1 MPDGGSDEHQF
12 ASSADD
18 LANKIGVNRRT
29 VFEWFRLGAPGKDSS
44 GLYDVKAVLE
54 WRDENR
60 PGFSKSEDVSEL
72 EYRRKKADAELYEAK
87 AKREAH
93 RVLVETED
101 VVHLDKVDA
110 FTSLMFTE
118 FRRLLMRIP
127 EEMSVGYDEKLRPE
141 IKNDIEE
148 RLKLALRSLH
158 GYCTRSVELRDG
170 D

>member
-1 MPDGGSDEHQF
+1 MPNDGTDTRFFETVNEI
-12 ASSADD
+12 ASAM
-18 LANKIGVNRRT
+18 AVNRRT
-29 VFEWFRLGAPGKDSS
+29 VYEWLRSGAPGKNEN
-44 GLYDVKAVLE
+44 GLFDLDAITA
-54 WRDENR
+54 WRDANR
-60 PGFSKSEDVSEL
+60 SPPIKTDEISEL

-127 EEMSVGYDEKLRPE
+127 EEMAAGYPEELRPE

-148 RLKLALRSLH
+148 RIKLALRSLH
-158 GYCTRSVELRDG
+158 GYCARSMELRDG